1 MNELIKY
8 LETEPRARER
18 ANKDRAIINLLLE
31 KNPNLKEYKEQLI
44 RLVGEYSKLDR
55 YWRKILEERPDL
67 RGSDYLD
74 KRKLEEAKIKELDSE
89 VKRSLEFF
97 SQLKV

>member
-8 LETEPRARER
+8 LKTEPRARER

-67 RGSDYLD
+67 RGSDYGD
-74 KRKLEEAKIKELDSE
+74 KEKLEEAKIKELDSE

-97 SQLKV
+97 NELKV